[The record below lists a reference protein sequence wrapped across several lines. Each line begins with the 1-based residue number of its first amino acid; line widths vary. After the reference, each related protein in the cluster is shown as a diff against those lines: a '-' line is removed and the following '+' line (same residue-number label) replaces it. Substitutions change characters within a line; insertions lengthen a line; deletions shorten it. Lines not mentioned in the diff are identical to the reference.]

1 MTLPTFKAFLSH
13 RYKSP
18 GVNQRFFDLLA
29 SYANVQFEVD
39 VGTKPT
45 NVTRL
50 ERFVRD
56 ADAFVGIYPL
66 PSTDD
71 ARPSRETIAE
81 ESKYFR
87 LELDMAI
94 RSGRPGIVFVDD
106 RYGHAISVPATLRE
120 CRYDHREVANAGPLR
135 HEDSLRD
142 QVRAFVEDVAA
153 ATRRHVNQGRAAG
166 RDRVGL
172 LLPVGHD
179 SGALCTSGEVEMLAE
194 QLRNQSLNPVE
205 MDLSRG
211 ADGAFMRHLESLDWA
226 VTDIGAAACA
236 SGMPAFVHGR
246 FIPQMRMIRSTSA
259 TEVARSPLEDG
270 ILKSF
275 ESGYPKDIIRWH
287 DPAGLLDQFVQRL
300 SVLYEPRKYIGNTA
314 DARVYF
320 ASASLR
326 KETVFLSYAGE
337 DRTRVEGLAQA
348 LRRVFQNVFDYR
360 DAGQSIVPGS
370 RWIEEIFNKL
380 AGSALAVP
388 VLSPEYFASDNCTH
402 EAREIVARADN
413 RQLKVVPVKLRDGP
427 LELPSWMRDIQYLR
441 GWEYTSAEAL
451 AEKIVAAYGAVS
463 SARSA

>member
-18 GVNQRFFDLLA
+18 DVNQRFFDLLA
-29 SYANVQFEVD
+29 ACANVQFEVD
-39 VGTKPT
+39 VGSKPT

-56 ADAFVGIYPL
+56 ADAFVGIYPF

-87 LELDMAI
+87 LELDLAI
-94 RSGRPGIVFVDD
+94 RSARPGIVFVDQ
-106 RYGHAISVPATLRE
+106 RYGSAISVPSALRE

-135 HEDSLRD
+135 REDSFRE
-142 QVRAFVEDVAA
+142 QVRAFVDDVAA
-153 ATRRHVNQGRAAG
+153 AMRRLADQGRAAG

-172 LLPVGHD
+172 LLPVGHGSD
-179 SGALCTSGEVEMLAE
+179 ALYTAGDAEMLAE
-194 QLRNQSLNPVE
+194 QLRNLSLNPVE

-211 ADGAFMRHLESLDWA
+211 ADGEFMRRLESLDWA
-226 VTDIGAAACA
+226 VCDIGAEACA
-236 SGMPAFVHGR
+236 GGMPAFVHGR
-246 FIPQMRMIRSTSA
+246 FIPQLRMIRPASA
-259 TEVARSPLEDG
+259 TEAARSPLESG

-275 ESGYPKDIIRWH
+275 EAGYPKDIVRWH
-287 DPAGLLDQFVQRL
+287 DRDGLLDQFVQRL

-314 DARVYF
+314 EAQAYF

-326 KETVFLSYAGE
+326 KETVFLSYSGE

-360 DAGQSIVPGS
+360 DQGQSIVPGS

-388 VLSPEYFASDNCTH
+388 VLSPEYFGSDNCTH
-402 EAREIVARADN
+402 EAREIIALADN
-413 RQLKVVPVKLRDGP
+413 RKLKVVPVKLRDGP
-427 LELPSWMRDIQYLR
+427 LDLPTWMRDIQYLR
-441 GWEYTSAEAL
+441 GWEYTSAGAL
-451 AEKIVAAYGAVS
+451 AEKVVAAYDAAS
-463 SARSA
+463 AARST